1 MLYSVNHNASRTVCF
16 IKLLAIN
23 YSNLQNGI
31 NLNYRLFT
39 TATSQDYSRKTADYQ
54 RLLIS
59 QHFQAKNMPRY
70 QKKKIRAAM
79 VQTQVPTGFNMK
91 RRTSST
97 ITQDEAILLG
107 E

>member
-1 MLYSVNHNASRTVCF
+1 MFHSITRHKVLEYSKRLSTQIIHNCDIS
-16 IKLLAIN
+16 
-23 YSNLQNGI
+23 
-31 NLNYRLFT
+31 RLFE
-39 TATSQDYSRKTADYQ
+39 KTADYQ
-54 RLLIS
+54 TLIL

-107 E
+107 GYSVFVNIALSG